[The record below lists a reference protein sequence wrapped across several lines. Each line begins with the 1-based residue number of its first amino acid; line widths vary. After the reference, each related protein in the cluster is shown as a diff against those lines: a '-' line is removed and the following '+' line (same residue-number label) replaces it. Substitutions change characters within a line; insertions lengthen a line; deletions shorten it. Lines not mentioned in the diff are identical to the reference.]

1 MGVVHRPRV
10 AWKSARAFVAA
21 SGTDTYWWLSELVGR
36 YLGVMYELKLAETR
50 LRLEVRPGAVF
61 AEIAAWRASLDE
73 LLYLHPDLTLLL
85 QELADE
91 TEEHL
96 ARPY

>member
-10 AWKSARAFVAA
+10 AWISARAFVAA
-21 SGTDTYWWLSELVGR
+21 ADTDTYWWLSELVGK

-50 LRLEVRPGAVF
+50 LRLEVRPGTVF
-61 AEIAAWRASLDE
+61 AEIASWRASLDE
-73 LLYLHPDLTLLL
+73 LLYLRPDLTPLL

-91 TEEHL
+91 TEEQL
-96 ARPY
+96 MRG